1 LNFKNYFN
9 RIAYYFRDSYGFDRF
24 SKYLLITGLLLTT
37 GRYISIFGYALF
49 IYGTWRSLSKNK
61 YKRQQELLVFEN
73 YLMALKQKFYRY
85 KTSIKDYRYYKVFK
99 CPNCSQKLRVPR
111 KKGTITITC
120 KKCGTGFKGKS

>member
-1 LNFKNYFN
+1 MNFKNYFN
-9 RIAYYFRDSYGFDRF
+9 RIAFYFRDSYGFDRF
-24 SKYLLITGLLLTT
+24 SKYLLIAGLLLTT

-49 IYGTWRSLSKNK
+49 IYGAWRSLSKNK

-85 KTSIKDYRYYKVFK
+85 KTSIKDYRHYKVFK

-111 KKGTITITC
+111 KKGNITITC